1 MTDISKNVFHQNTP
15 FTIGVEEE
23 YMLCHPESGELID
36 KADELMNNLDGNL
49 KSRYSYELLLSEIE
63 VNTSVC
69 DNVNDAIK
77 EISFLRIHTGE
88 LGNKLDF
95 LTLHSS
101 TAHLQSSSLTPI

>member
-1 MTDISKNVFHQNTP
+1 M
-15 FTIGVEEE
+15 
-23 YMLCHPESGELID
+23 
-36 KADELMNNLDGNL
+36 
-49 KSRYSYELLLSEIE
+49 SEIE

-95 LTLHSS
+95 KIGISGTHPTAQCIDQKFVQNNLQGYYRLVKYKFLH
-101 TAHLQSSSLTPI
+101 